1 MFQLITKPFT
11 RAALAAKL
19 REVMDAA
26 LAPWRVLLVEYEAL
40 VRLVAA
46 QTLSDAGYLIDEAR
60 TAAEALAKARSW
72 GARLAAVVMGF
83 NLPDRPGDALASDLR
98 AVRSDLPLV
107 VVSGYGDQEL
117 KGHFAGMGAVTF
129 VAKPYDGA
137 RPVDALASMRVFA
150 RPTVPPDWSSPA

>member
-1 MFQLITKPFT
+1 MFQLIAKPFT

-26 LAPWRVLLVEYEAL
+26 LAPGRVLLVEDEAL
-40 VRLVAA
+40 VRMVAA
-46 QTLSDAGYLIDEAR
+46 QTLSDAGYLIDEAG

-83 NLPDRPGDALASDLR
+83 NLPDRPGDALAGDLR

-107 VVSGYGDQEL
+107 VVSGDSAQEL
-117 KGHFAGMGAVTF
+117 MERFAGMAAVTF

-137 RPVDALASMRVFA
+137 RLVDALASMRVFA
-150 RPTVPPDWSSPA
+150 RPTVPPDWSLPA